1 MSFQIGELF
10 NLDYWQQMFSGDLF
24 SLNFLVN
31 ILDILVVWYLV
42 YKLIQLLRGTKA
54 IQLLK
59 GVAIFIVIRIVAEI
73 IGLHTLSWLMN
84 QVITYGV
91 IAAIVIFQP
100 EIRRGLEHLGRS
112 SLFKQSKSEQQE
124 DEKMILSFDKAIQ
137 YMSKRK
143 IGALITIERHTGLDE
158 YIETGIAL
166 DADITGEL
174 LINIFI
180 PNTPLHDGAVIVKE
194 GKIAVASA
202 YLPLSESMLIP
213 KEFGTRHRAAVGISE
228 VSDAITIVVSEETG
242 DVSITLDNELMAG
255 LSQQEYLAILRR
267 ELIAEEKTKNK
278 KNVIQSF
285 LDGMTKGGDQFVPQ
299 LVSQLFDWAK
309 SSQISDLVKSCILHF
324 ELEIIHPFEDGNGR
338 MGRLWQSLVLSRFNP
353 IFEWLPVE
361 SLIYKHQEGYY
372 NALTISNHDD
382 DATVFI
388 EFMLEAIY
396 ESLQEYQT
404 GNHLEEDG
412 PELTDKE
419 VEVFQKI
426 KSYLQVHSHISNA
439 QAKEVTGLSQASVR
453 RYLASFLEKD
463 LLTMTGS
470 TRDRQ
475 YRLKIH

>member
-1 MSFQIGELF
+1 M
-10 NLDYWQQMFSGDLF
+10 
-24 SLNFLVN
+24 N

-91 IAAIVIFQP
+91 IAAIVIFS
-100 EIRRGLEHLGRS
+100 RKSGGLEHLGRS

-267 ELIAEEKTKNK
+267 ELIAEEKTKQEK
-278 KNVIQSF
+278 RDS
-285 LDGMTKGGDQFVPQ
+285 
-299 LVSQLFDWAK
+299 
-309 SSQISDLVKSCILHF
+309 
-324 ELEIIHPFEDGNGR
+324 
-338 MGRLWQSLVLSRFNP
+338 
-353 IFEWLPVE
+353 IFP
-361 SLIYKHQEGYY
+361 
-372 NALTISNHDD
+372 
-382 DATVFI
+382 
-388 EFMLEAIY
+388 
-396 ESLQEYQT
+396 
-404 GNHLEEDG
+404 
-412 PELTDKE
+412 
-419 VEVFQKI
+419 
-426 KSYLQVHSHISNA
+426 
-439 QAKEVTGLSQASVR
+439 R
-453 RYLASFLEKD
+453 RYD
-463 LLTMTGS
+463 
-470 TRDRQ
+470 
-475 YRLKIH
+475 